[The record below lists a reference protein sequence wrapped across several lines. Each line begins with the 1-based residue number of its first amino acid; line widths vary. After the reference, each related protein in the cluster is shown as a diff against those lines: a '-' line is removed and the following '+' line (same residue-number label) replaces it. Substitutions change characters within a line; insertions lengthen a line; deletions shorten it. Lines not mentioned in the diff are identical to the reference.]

1 MAEFNQAIETTLMH
15 EGGFSDDPA
24 DRGGATRYGISLRFL
39 TAQGYDI
46 DGDGDV
52 DADDIR
58 SLTLDGAIDIYREK
72 FWNINHYD
80 QIKSQAVATKVFDF
94 TVNMGAKRAAILL
107 QRALQSCGFALKQD
121 GKIGPATFSA
131 INSASSETLLA
142 AYRSEAAGYYRLI
155 TQKTPDFERFIN
167 GWLRRAYS

>member
-1 MAEFNQAIETTLMH
+1 MALFEQAIETTLKH
-15 EGGFSDDPA
+15 EGGYSDDPA

-39 TAQGYDI
+39 QSESYDI

-72 FWNINHYD
+72 FWNINNYD
-80 QIKSQAVATKVFDF
+80 QIKSQAVATKVFDL

-107 QRALQSCGFALKQD
+107 QRALQSCGFDLKHD
-121 GKIGPATFSA
+121 GKIGPATFLA
-131 INSASSETLLA
+131 INSADNDSLLA

-155 TQKTPDFERFIN
+155 TQKTPDFERFIK